1 MVYSQ
6 LFDKCGKKT
15 VSAALIGS
23 GHFGTA
29 VLTQSLITSRLS
41 VPVIADSNVDAA
53 KRTLR
58 LAGIPEERTAL
69 CDSAGAL
76 REAMAEGKFA
86 VTADAMLLMDLP
98 LDVVAEAT
106 GNPEAGAR
114 HAAAALDAGKHVVM
128 VNKETDSCVGPV
140 LWKKARERGLVYTP
154 VDGDQH
160 GALIQMLEWAE
171 IIGLDVIAAGKA
183 RDAEFIHDPAAGTVT
198 CYKDEVT
205 IPETATVK
213 LSPEDAV
220 WFGDLPQEKLAEGL
234 AKRRALA
241 AGLPPAWGFDLC
253 EMVIAANALGM
264 VPEVPEL
271 NDHIIRIPELPRAYS
286 AKRGGKTVIDVVTC
300 LRKPDESS
308 MGGGVYLIARSEN
321 AYSQHILATKGCLSN
336 RDGSIS
342 LIYRPYHLCGVE
354 ASTSLLCAGLAG
366 ISTGLRDYAQRF
378 DIVQTALADLKA
390 GDVMGNDH
398 DVRLKTTMVP
408 MSPVAARGPI
418 PAHMLSGRA
427 LNRDVAAGT
436 VITYDMIDAPAD
448 SVLWRLRKE
457 QDRLSAK

>member
-1 MVYSQ
+1 MTHIIFLMPYHGIEKVVEEA
-6 LFDKCGKKT
+6 FAERED
-15 VSAALIGS
+15 S
-23 GHFGTA
+23 GGVTYEA
-29 VLTQSLITSRLS
+29 IVAQASR
-41 VPVIADSNVDAA
+41 
-53 KRTLR
+53 
-58 LAGIPEERTAL
+58 IPPL
-69 CDSAGAL
+69 NL
-76 REAMAEGKFA
+76 REEDIIISRGFTTLALNRRGAINLELKI
-86 VTADAMLLMDLP
+86 
-98 LDVVAEAT
+98 T
-106 GNPEAGAR
+106 G
-114 HAAAALDAGKHVVM
+114 
-128 VNKETDSCVGPV
+128 
-140 LWKKARERGLVYTP
+140 Y
-154 VDGDQH
+154 
-160 GALIQMLEWAE
+160 
-171 IIGLDVIAAGKA
+171 DVIAAAAKCVTKFGSGKIA
-183 RDAEFIHDPAAGTVT
+183 VVGTPSMIYGAEAIGRLYSDV
-198 CYKDEVT
+198 EV
-205 IPETATVK
+205 ACFSVK
-213 LSPEDAV
+213 TEDA
-220 WFGDLPQEKLAEGL
+220 LPAVMEE
-234 AKRRALA
+234 LA
-241 AGLPPAWGFDLC
+241 AKGFRSVVGGRSAAMAAKKKGLKSVLIESGKEAVAKAIDEAIRL
-253 EMVIAANALGM
+253 V
-264 VPEVPEL
+264 EVRRNERAETERMRAIM
-271 NDHIIRIPELPRAYS
+271 NYTFEGIIS
-286 AKRGGKTVIDVVTC
+286 TVIDVVTC

-436 VITYDMIDAPAD
+436 VITYDMIDAPAG
-448 SVLWRLRKE
+448 SVLWRLRAE